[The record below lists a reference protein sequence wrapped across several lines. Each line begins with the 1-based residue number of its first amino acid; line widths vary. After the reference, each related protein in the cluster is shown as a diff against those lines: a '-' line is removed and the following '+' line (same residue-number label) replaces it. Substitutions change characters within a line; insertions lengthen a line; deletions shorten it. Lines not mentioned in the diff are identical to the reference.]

1 MNELF
6 SRSSIPRKEASLSRG
21 DLRGGQLAGVYPAA
35 LDNLLHELRQPLSII
50 ESLAYCLE
58 RSATDGTTLA
68 HLSRIQAMVVEAHC
82 ILERACAAC
91 EEPARKAS

>member
-6 SRSSIPRKEASLSRG
+6 TGPSIPRKEASLSRG
-21 DLRGGQLAGVYPAA
+21 ELRGGQLAGVTPAA
-35 LDNLLHELRQPLSII
+35 LDELLHELRQPLSVI

-58 RSATDGTTLA
+58 RSAPDGTARAYLA
-68 HLSRIQAMVVEAHC
+68 RIQAMVFEAHR
-82 ILERACAAC
+82 ILERACVAR